1 MNIFVIMGVILIYF
15 IWDLEC
21 EIVFID
27 FLDDF
32 IVQ

>member
-1 MNIFVIMGVILIYF
+1 MNIFVMEVILIYF